1 MHGPPRC
8 AVRVRPPGAWNGNCF
23 AAMTYKVR
31 RRSSTATRLQCD
43 QRHTANLTVSPRR
56 WARIDHEFT
65 SPLPEALYGP
75 GGRVTSVAGPA
86 SSHRGQ
92 PAHIGAVSPSE
103 AARGRYGAPHISEY
117 LARAHA
123 RLIASRDGRAQGS
136 PQLAHLLGQFASIPR
151 GLRVIA
157 THGVVVPARSD
168 SPGSD
173 VPAAARLVQQGPSP
187 SDGRFASPAP
197 GGRVPATGSLRDPWW

>member
-1 MHGPPRC
+1 
-8 AVRVRPPGAWNGNCF
+8 
-23 AAMTYKVR
+23 MTYKVR

-43 QRHTANLTVSPRR
+43 PRHTANLTVSPRR

-65 SPLPEALYGP
+65 SPCQRRCTAPVDELPP
-75 GGRVTSVAGPA
+75 S
-86 SSHRGQ
+86 RGQ

-123 RLIASRDGRAQGS
+123 RLIASRDGLAQGS

-157 THGVVVPARSD
+157 TYGVVVPARSD

-173 VPAAARLVQQGPSP
+173 VPAAARVVQQGPSP

-197 GGRVPATGSLRDPWW
+197 GGRVPVTGSLRDPWW